1 MDVNK
6 LIERLRAE
14 SLYKDK
20 ATLEIMDL
28 CMDAAE
34 ALSTLRA
41 DLEHVA
47 QKYETAAKLQVKMT
61 EISNRQRAE
70 LEQVKREGMSME
82 RLTARNKNGLADGR
96 LVARRMRIQLRS
108 ASLEDLA
115 SVGKCVEEITEFEG
129 ITVDRLRELA
139 QADRDGRCVVQK
151 FSPGQTVWVIERNE
165 YGEAYDLSGYVF
177 VTSLRGIA
185 LVSPKINGSPEIDVI
200 LMDQVESRINYD
212 DGCIVA
218 YPADDCYLSR
228 EAAEKALGE
237 DARRQEEK
245 HSGY

>member
-6 LIERLRAE
+6 LIERLRTE

-70 LEQVKREGMSME
+70 LERVKREGMSME
-82 RLTARNKNGLADGR
+82 RLTARNKNGLAM
-96 LVARRMRIQLRS
+96 AACCEKNANTITS

>member
-1 MDVNK
+1 MARAIDEIAYEEQAGAILVGNPLLAEYVK
-6 LIERLRAE
+6 LGPI
-14 SLYKDK
+14 
-20 ATLEIMDL
+20 
-28 CMDAAE
+28 
-34 ALSTLRA
+34 
-41 DLEHVA
+41 
-47 QKYETAAKLQVKMT
+47 
-61 EISNRQRAE
+61 
-70 LEQVKREGMSME
+70 
-82 RLTARNKNGLADGR
+82 
-96 LVARRMRIQLRS
+96 
-108 ASLEDLA
+108 
-115 SVGKCVEEITEFEG
+115 
-129 ITVDRLRELA
+129 DRLRELA
-139 QADRDGRCVVQK
+139 QADKEGRCVVQR

-228 EAAEKALGE
+228 EAAEQALGE